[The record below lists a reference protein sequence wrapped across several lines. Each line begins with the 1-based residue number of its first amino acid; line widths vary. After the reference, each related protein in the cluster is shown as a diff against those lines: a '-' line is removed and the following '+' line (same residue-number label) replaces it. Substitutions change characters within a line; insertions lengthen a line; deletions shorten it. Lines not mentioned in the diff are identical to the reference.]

1 MKWKRLAAVL
11 LTLTLTMSI
20 GTTALA
26 TGVDTTNTEELTQEE
41 KDELYKQELEKIY
54 NEPVQS
60 NDWTNWPEGPGTYGE
75 AAIIMDAGT
84 GAILYAKNI
93 NDKHY
98 PASITKV
105 LTALVA
111 VENGQLSDTVNITA
125 DCVNFLQPGDSSIA
139 LKKGNV
145 ITLEECLYATLLA
158 SANEAAY
165 AVGENVGKNAGYDY
179 NWFIEQMNERMKE
192 LGGTN
197 SNFTNTNGLH
207 DENHYTTV
215 HDMALVGKE
224 IFKHQ
229 ELLDIMQ
236 TKQYIIEE
244 SDTVEEHVFQQ
255 KHKMLQPAY
264 KAYYKNTV
272 GGKTGYTSDALNT
285 LITMADNGE
294 QQLVCVVMREQSG
307 KSYPDT
313 TALFEYAFKNFN
325 RVNVADFETS
335 EDVGEVLTDQGG
347 GYVTLPEGVDTSSL
361 EMEFIPDEGTIGE
374 ATLNYTY
381 EGELVGTARVKLSD
395 AYIEAHTA
403 KIEAVTDEEA
413 EEKEEEPDTFSGK
426 LMKKVMDNF
435 KNMSMTEKIILA
447 AACVVL
453 VVLVILFI
461 RGIAIRVG
469 RKRRGKQS
477 GKEKSRHRKEKEIN

>member
-1 MKWKRLAAVL
+1 
-11 LTLTLTMSI
+11 
-20 GTTALA
+20 
-26 TGVDTTNTEELTQEE
+26 
-41 KDELYKQELEKIY
+41 
-54 NEPVQS
+54 
-60 NDWTNWPEGPGTYGE
+60 
-75 AAIIMDAGT
+75 
-84 GAILYAKNI
+84 
-93 NDKHY
+93 
-98 PASITKV
+98 
-105 LTALVA
+105 
-111 VENGQLSDTVNITA
+111 
-125 DCVNFLQPGDSSIA
+125 
-139 LKKGNV
+139 
-145 ITLEECLYATLLA
+145 
-158 SANEAAY
+158 
-165 AVGENVGKNAGYDY
+165 
-179 NWFIEQMNERMKE
+179 
-192 LGGTN
+192 
-197 SNFTNTNGLH
+197 
-207 DENHYTTV
+207 
-215 HDMALVGKE
+215 
-224 IFKHQ
+224 
-229 ELLDIMQ
+229 MQ

-313 TALFEYAFKNFN
+313 TALFNYVFKNFK
-325 RVNVADFETS
+325 RINVADFETS
-335 EDVGEVLTDQGG
+335 EDVGEVLTEQGG

-477 GKEKSRHRKEKEIN
+477 GKEKSRHRKEKKIN